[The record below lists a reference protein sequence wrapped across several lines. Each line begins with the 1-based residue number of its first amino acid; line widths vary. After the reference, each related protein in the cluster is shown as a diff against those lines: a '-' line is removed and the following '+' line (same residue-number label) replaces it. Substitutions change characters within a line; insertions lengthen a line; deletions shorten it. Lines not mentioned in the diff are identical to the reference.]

1 MFDGSGNLWVVTD
14 TSSSKLGGGIY
25 KSFKNNG
32 SFVLPA
38 NAGGGITGSDVY
50 QFASGP
56 VEAELTGPAFPRTAR
71 RSPSPSSIPARSPR
85 AWITRRAPGPT
96 ASAEVLGA
104 RHNGLVPAGPTP
116 AQVPF
121 FPGGSGPRPP
131 GVFAAFSL
139 MYRSFSSTLV
149 RSLR

>member
-1 MFDGSGNLWVVTD
+1 MFDGSRNLWVVTD

-56 VEAELTGPAFPRTAR
+56 VEAELTGPAFTPDGQTLSLAVQHPGEE
-71 RSPSPSSIPARSPR
+71 SESVDNPSSTWPNGDAPKSS
-85 AWITRRAPGPT
+85 ALAITG
-96 ASAEVLGA
+96 S
-104 RHNGLVPAGPTP
+104 
-116 AQVPF
+116 
-121 FPGGSGPRPP
+121 FPQARPP
-131 GVFAAFSL
+131 RKFLSFPEDQDRVLRGFSL
-139 MYRSFSSTLV
+139 RSH
-149 RSLR
+149 